1 MKVARRPTDI
11 LESVNANTIQFTR
24 NNGYSPSH
32 IFMTKAVWRDIAEDS
47 MVHDM
52 CLDAD
57 KPSQHFRMMGLEC
70 KIIEGDIYE
79 YYIAFCGS

>member
-1 MKVARRPTDI
+1 MKVVIRPPDI
-11 LESVNANTIQFTR
+11 LESVNANAIQFIR

-32 IFMTKAVWRDIAEDS
+32 IFMSKAVWRDIAEDS
-47 MVHDM
+47 MTHGM
-52 CLDAD
+52 GLDAD

-70 KIIEGDIYE
+70 KIIEGDAYE